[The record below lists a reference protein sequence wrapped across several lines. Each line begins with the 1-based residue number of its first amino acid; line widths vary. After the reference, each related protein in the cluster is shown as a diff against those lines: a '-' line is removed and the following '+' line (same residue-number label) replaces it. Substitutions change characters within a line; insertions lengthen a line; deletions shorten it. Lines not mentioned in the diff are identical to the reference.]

1 MGRRKVL
8 FQEKYADLM
17 NFSPLRAV
25 TNTTAN
31 DDARCRRLKENE
43 KPASSSS
50 SSSSVDKLKYEATI
64 NLLQTQSD
72 AMEAMQTKMEELERK
87 CEEETN
93 RSVLLSEEIER
104 VKSASN
110 AAKKTLEEERS
121 REKTWREAK
130 NQKRARCEKSWKR

>member
-72 AMEAMQTKMEELERK
+72 AMEAMQTKVEELERK
-87 CEEETN
+87 CEEGSKKNFQRREE
-93 RSVLLSEEIER
+93 LLAI
-104 VKSASN
+104 K
-110 AAKKTLEEERS
+110 
-121 REKTWREAK
+121 
-130 NQKRARCEKSWKR
+130 EKSFKAMEIFETM

>member
-25 TNTTAN
+25 TNTTAAN
-31 DDARCRRLKENE
+31 DDDARSRRRLKENE
-43 KPASSSS
+43 KPFASSS
-50 SSSSVDKLKYEATI
+50 SSSSVDKLKYEATV
-64 NLLQTQSD
+64 NLLRTQSD
-72 AMEAMQTKMEELERK
+72 AMEAMQTKVEELERK
-87 CEEETN
+87 CEEETT

-130 NQKRARCEKSWKR
+130 